1 MIELGDKVKDPVT
14 GFIGIA
20 VAKTTWLHGCNRISV
35 QPQDLNKDGAP
46 RDAQVF
52 DEMQLTIIKKAVI
65 KSTNAYS
72 EPKTGGPR
80 DDRTALRRNG

>member
-14 GFIGIA
+14 GFVGIA

-72 EPKTGGPR
+72 APKTGGPR
-80 DDRTALRRNG
+80 DDKTALRRD